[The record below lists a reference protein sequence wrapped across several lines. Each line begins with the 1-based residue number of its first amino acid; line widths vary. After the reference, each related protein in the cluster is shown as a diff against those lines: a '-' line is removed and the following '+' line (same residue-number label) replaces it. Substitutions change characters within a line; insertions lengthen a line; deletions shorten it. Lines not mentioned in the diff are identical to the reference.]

1 MQLSRYL
8 RIYPCPDRPGN
19 SLVYSTRR
27 GSLVRVSDSLL
38 ASIRSGAL
46 DAGQSEQLARIGIL
60 VPDPDAELEET
71 RGLLSD
77 VAERKGLFNITAVL
91 NLDCNLACPYC
102 FEDDFRR
109 KQKMSDRT
117 ASLLLDKQIFP
128 HIERGRNI
136 HVDFYGGEPLLTLP
150 LLKSIAAPVADAC
163 REKGVS
169 FTFDLFSNCT
179 LLTRPVVEE
188 LLPLGLRGARMTL
201 DGPRE
206 IHDKQRPFVSGRG
219 SFDTIVA
226 NLKEIYDLVAVQIT
240 GNFGP
245 DNWREF
251 PRLLDHLLS
260 EGIKPEMLDLV
271 HFSPIMPK
279 SGEGATPHHM
289 GHCVTGSEPWLL
301 EAGPYLRE
309 ETLRRGFPAKKI
321 SMSACVVDFD
331 NDLIVNWDGSL
342 YKCPV
347 FMGYPE
353 LSIGTL
359 EDGMND
365 YAESHA
371 IGSRWQNDECLECP
385 YLPICFGGCRFLA
398 LQLGG
403 SIRGIDCRRDY
414 FDNLLETLVLQ
425 EQRYKGALR

>member
-1 MQLSRYL
+1 MEN
-8 RIYPCPDRPGN
+8 PGQ
-19 SLVYSTRR
+19 SLIYSTRR

-38 ASIRSGAL
+38 ASIR
-46 DAGQSEQLARIGIL
+46 AGHIDPEVAERLARIGIL
-60 VPDPDAELEET
+60 VPCPDAELAEA

-117 ASLLLDKQIFP
+117 AGLLIERQILP
-128 HIERGRNI
+128 QIERGRDI
-136 HVDFYGGEPLLTLP
+136 HIDFYGGEPLLTLP
-150 LLKSIAAPVADAC
+150 LLKSIAAPVAVAC
-163 REKGVS
+163 LERGAG

-179 LLTRPVVEE
+179 LLNRTVVEE

-206 IHDKQRPFVSGRG
+206 IHDRQRPFVSGRG

-226 NLKEIYDLVAVQIT
+226 NLKEVYDLVAVQIT

-251 PRLLDHLLS
+251 PRLLDHLLV

-271 HFSPIMPK
+271 HFSPIMAK
-279 SGEGATPHHM
+279 SGDNATPHHM
-289 GHCVTGSEPWLL
+289 GHCATGSEPWLL

-342 YKCPV
+342 YKCPM

-353 LSIGTL
+353 LSVGTL
-359 EDGMND
+359 EDGVAD
-365 YAESHA
+365 YGESHA

-385 YLPICFGGCRFLA
+385 YLPICFGGCRFLS
-398 LQLGG
+398 LQRGS
-403 SIRGIDCRRDY
+403 SIRDIDCRRDY
-414 FDNLLETLVLQ
+414 FDTLLESFVLQ
-425 EQRYKGALR
+425 EQRYKSALR